1 MSKTKRIINEWD
13 PLNLLSHAPDDE
25 YEEEIILINDFLA
38 KTNDVNQVAIEIK
51 AIFIKMFGD
60 DFKRSYNDCI
70 EIAKKILD

>member
-1 MSKTKRIINEWD
+1 MTKTKRIINEWD
-13 PLNLLSHAPDDE
+13 PMNLLSHAPDDE
-25 YEEEIILINDFLA
+25 YEEEIILINDVLA
-38 KTNDVNQVAIEIK
+38 KTNDLHQVAIEIK